1 MTDKTIS
8 VKMDEG
14 DITRI
19 SIFLE
24 NANQRFKSS
33 NIIKNYEELNLFLY
47 IYRNRIAGKVTRFKD
62 LQSFTQKSDVYI
74 SNFIKTSTQNGSIDV
89 RDSDI
94 DKRVKLYVLT
104 EKAKETIRSF
114 GFYATYT
121 DSDSSN
127 IGVG

>member
-33 NIIKNYEELNLFLY
+33 SIIKNYEELNLFLY
-47 IYRNRIAGKVTRFKD
+47 IYRNRIAGKDTRFKD
-62 LQSFTQKSDVYI
+62 LQAYSQKSDVYI
-74 SNFIKTSTQNGSIDV
+74 SNFIKTSVQNGSIYAK
-89 RDSDI
+89 DSNK

-104 EKAKETIRSF
+104 EKAKKTIRSF
-114 GFYATYT
+114 GFNATY
-121 DSDSSN
+121 SK
-127 IGVG
+127 

>member
-33 NIIKNYEELNLFLY
+33 SIIKNYEELNLFLY
-47 IYRNRIAGKVTRFKD
+47 IYRNRIAGKDTRFKD
-62 LQSFTQKSDVYI
+62 LQAFSQKSDVYI
-74 SNFIKTSTQNGSIDV
+74 SNFIKISAQNGSIDV
-89 RDSDI
+89 KDCDK
-94 DKRVKLYVLT
+94 DKRQKIYVLT
-104 EKAKETIRSF
+104 QKAKETIRSF
-114 GFYATYT
+114 AFNAKYN
-121 DSDSSN
+121 DE
-127 IGVG
+127 